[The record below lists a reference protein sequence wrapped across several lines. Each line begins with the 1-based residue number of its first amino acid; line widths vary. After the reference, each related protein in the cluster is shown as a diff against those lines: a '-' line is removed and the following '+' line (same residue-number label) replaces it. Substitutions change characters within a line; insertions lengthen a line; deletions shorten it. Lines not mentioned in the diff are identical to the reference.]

1 MNKKNV
7 LMLMLSPAI
16 LLIMNSTI
24 VHADG
29 GNTSHEISSEVVSKT
44 ENDDKNVSESE
55 QKTSSN
61 NEVDQSQG
69 KQEEEQAIP
78 EDQNDQSQNTNN
90 QDPNDANEEDSEE
103 NEIKFTNLNNEE
115 NDENDERW
123 SICPEELYDILV
135 HNIPDFIR
143 GSKIYITG
151 VSTWLE
157 KRDNFLTKNDF
168 DYIKFRDTF
177 REIKNKLS
185 NNGDI

>member
-1 MNKKNV
+1 
-7 LMLMLSPAI
+7 MLMLSPAI

-90 QDPNDANEEDSEE
+90 QDPNDANKED
-103 NEIKFTNLNNEE
+103 
-115 NDENDERW
+115 
-123 SICPEELYDILV
+123 
-135 HNIPDFIR
+135 
-143 GSKIYITG
+143 
-151 VSTWLE
+151 
-157 KRDNFLTKNDF
+157 
-168 DYIKFRDTF
+168 
-177 REIKNKLS
+177 LS
-185 NNGDI
+185 LIHI